1 MPTKDKIVNLST
13 ASELVNTWK
22 TDGEKIVFTNGCFDI
37 VHLGHIDYLEK
48 ASLLGS
54 KMVLG
59 LNTDASVQRLKSV
72 SRPVIDQVSRSRL
85 MAALEFIDLVIFFD
99 NDTPLELIKTLMP
112 DVLVKGNDC
121 QIKDIVGSKEVL
133 ENGGSVETVE
143 LVQGYSTSSIIDKII
158 RTSNEKIK

>member
-1 MPTKDKIVNLST
+1 MPTSDKIVDLLT

-22 TDGEKIVFTNGCFDI
+22 SDGDKIVFTNGCFDI

-48 ASLLGS
+48 ASSLGS

-59 LNTDASVQRLKSV
+59 LNTDASIQRLKST

-85 MAALEFIDLVIFFD
+85 MAALEFIDLVVFFD

-112 DVLVKGNDC
+112 DVLVKGNDY

>member
-22 TDGEKIVFTNGCFDI
+22 SDGEKIVFTNGCFDI

-112 DVLVKGNDC
+112 DVLVKGNDY

>member
-22 TDGEKIVFTNGCFDI
+22 SDGEKIVFTNGCFDI